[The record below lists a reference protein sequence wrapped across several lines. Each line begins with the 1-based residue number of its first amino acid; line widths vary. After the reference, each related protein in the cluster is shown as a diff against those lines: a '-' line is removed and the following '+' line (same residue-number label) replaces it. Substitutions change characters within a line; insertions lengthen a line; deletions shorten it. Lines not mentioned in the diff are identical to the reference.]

1 MQTGKPAK
9 AVPFTEGDT
18 RNMTELAEYSG
29 LVMAALMRDDRK
41 EQHLRYSQRLDALS
55 MQLLQV
61 RRFFDFPWILTT
73 PQQSQIQS

>member
-1 MQTGKPAK
+1 MDCVQTGKPAK

-61 RRFFDFPWILTT
+61 RRFFEYPGY
-73 PQQSQIQS
+73 